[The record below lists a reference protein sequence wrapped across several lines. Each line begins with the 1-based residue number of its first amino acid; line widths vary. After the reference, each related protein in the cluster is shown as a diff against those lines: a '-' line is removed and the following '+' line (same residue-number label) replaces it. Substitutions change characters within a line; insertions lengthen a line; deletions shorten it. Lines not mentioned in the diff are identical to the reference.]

1 MHWELAQSTLP
12 INKDDW
18 SSSFQSWQLLSRA
31 RTFLDL
37 PELKVFLGEK
47 EGENKSWWDCLWL
60 MRPCVPTQWYRVAAL
75 TFSRSL
81 VDGWVCGSLGML
93 IGPGRSA
100 GRWSVNGYVV
110 NGKGNACEIIC
121 VIEAHTLITPFVP
134 AITSAR
140 RNHSLFCHIAMHCHD
155 IHSGKTLCQLIK
167 PCISIKPN
175 VTLFYRLNLWSSRLS
190 WIL

>member
-1 MHWELAQSTLP
+1 MVDATLRANAM
-12 INKDDW
+12 I
-18 SSSFQSWQLLSRA
+18 SSGC
-31 RTFLDL
+31 THI
-37 PELKVFLGEK
+37 
-47 EGENKSWWDCLWL
+47 
-60 MRPCVPTQWYRVAAL
+60 L
-75 TFSRSL
+75 TLL

-121 VIEAHTLITPFVP
+121 VIEAHTLITPFVL

-155 IHSGKTLCQLIK
+155 IHSGKPLRQL
-167 PCISIKPN
+167 
-175 VTLFYRLNLWSSRLS
+175 
-190 WIL
+190 